1 MNIGLEKSLMDRK
14 LTEEDMNVTTLW
26 GFGIEVRREMED
38 RGKRNCQKVEE
49 NRKKRKGERRQ
60 KQRHKQ

>member
-1 MNIGLEKSLMDRK
+1 MDRK